1 MSADL
6 EVIQDDAGAEEVVVD
21 ADEVGQLRVQHH
33 ADALLPQSQRLLLR
47 GGQGSVEA
55 ENTTHTSSGRQP
67 ALTFRMFC
75 VSFHLLVHSLV
86 SSRTCRRPQS
96 HNGTQP
102 HRPSGGWVRGE
113 AGLTLASFWCSFSS
127 MLRAVGESRRAI

>member
-1 MSADL
+1 MPMRWGSS
-6 EVIQDDAGAEEVVVD
+6 ESSTTPMPSF
-21 ADEVGQLRVQHH
+21 LRASV
-33 ADALLPQSQRLLLR
+33 SSCG
-47 GGQGSVEA
+47 GGQGSVET
-55 ENTTHTSSGRQP
+55 ENTTHTSSGRRP

-102 HRPSGGWVRGE
+102 HRPSGGWVQGE